1 MKSSIVEIVDPVN
14 VLKSLNKAAPELI
27 TLSGMGKSA
36 QVAFLTQPW
45 VGVVNR

>member
-1 MKSSIVEIVDPVN
+1 MKSSIVKIVDPVN
-14 VLKSLNKAAPELI
+14 VLKKFKQSCSRAYNLA
-27 TLSGMGKSA
+27 GMGKSA